1 MSIFKNLLTK
11 SLDASCFIAI
21 SIALQVLFLAFAA
34 LTELSHASDAQAD
47 LKTKYFVANP
57 KSLDY
62 KFTGKKD
69 EHRFGVELKENKQ
82 FHHTKTGS
90 VVK

>member
-1 MSIFKNLLTK
+1 
-11 SLDASCFIAI
+11 
-21 SIALQVLFLAFAA
+21 VAFAA
-34 LTELSHASDAQAD
+34 LTAKLTHSLTAD
-47 LKTKYFVANP
+47 TDTKTKYFVANP

-82 FHHTKTGS
+82 FHHTKTGW